1 MHMKWQHF
9 FYLTTSRGVAWWHCN
24 YKKYTSC
31 TFVSYLYCCLFIG
44 YIYPLAPRLCLNV
57 FFWKKIQHILLFS
70 KSLGSKILIHC
81 LLSKN
86 ANIYCYYMSIFI
98 MSVFGVAWRAGGS
111 ECNVK
116 QKWYLS
122 IYILSAQ
129 SMIPLFEMLMK

>member
-1 MHMKWQHF
+1 VW
-9 FYLTTSRGVAWWHCN
+9 RGDIVIIKN
-24 YKKYTSC
+24 TP
-31 TFVSYLYCCLFIG
+31 VVRSYLIYIAAYLLDIFIPWRHG
-44 YIYPLAPRLCLNV
+44 YVLT
-57 FFWKKIQHILLFS
+57 FFFGKKIQHILLFS

-116 QKWYLS
+116 QK
-122 IYILSAQ
+122 
-129 SMIPLFEMLMK
+129 